1 MDKSIFKLLVAVSLS
16 LHAEYIRDSDKQ
28 VVLDA
33 SSGLVWQDNTLDST
47 LHWTTAIK
55 TCEALELGGYSDWR
69 LSNYSELSQLADRSK
84 SSTAVSSMFQNTPSG
99 DYWSS
104 STYAPTS
111 DTAWHVYFSYGSSNT
126 YDKSYSG
133 YIRCVIEDSRYDT
146 GKYNRQNR
154 YDRE

>member
-69 LSNYSELSQLADRSK
+69 LPNYSELSQLADRSK
-84 SSTAVSSMFQNTPSG
+84 SSTAVSSMFQNTLAVTIGLPLPTPLPRSRRG
-99 DYWSS
+99 M
-104 STYAPTS
+104 STSATAAAIPTIS
-111 DTAWHVYFSYGSSNT
+111 PIA
-126 YDKSYSG
+126 
-133 YIRCVIEDSRYDT
+133 VISAA
-146 GKYNRQNR
+146 
-154 YDRE
+154 

>member
-1 MDKSIFKLLVAVSLS
+1 MDKSIFKLLVVVSLS

-69 LSNYSELSQLADRSK
+69 LPNYSELSQLADRSK
-84 SSTAVSSMFQNTPSG
+84 SSTAVSSMFQNT
-99 DYWSS
+99 
-104 STYAPTS
+104 PTS

-133 YIRCVIEDSRYDT
+133 YICCVIEDSRYDT

>member
-69 LSNYSELSQLADRSK
+69 LPNYSELSQLADRSK
-84 SSTAVSSMFQNTPSG
+84 SSTAVSSMFQNTLAVTIGLPLPTPLSRTRRG
-99 DYWSS
+99 M
-104 STYAPTS
+104 STSATAAAIPTIS
-111 DTAWHVYFSYGSSNT
+111 PIA
-126 YDKSYSG
+126 
-133 YIRCVIEDSRYDT
+133 VISAA
-146 GKYNRQNR
+146 
-154 YDRE
+154 

>member
-69 LSNYSELSQLADRSK
+69 LPNYSELSQLADRSK

-99 DYWSS
+99 
-104 STYAPTS
+104 
-111 DTAWHVYFSYGSSNT
+111 
-126 YDKSYSG
+126 

>member
-69 LSNYSELSQLADRSK
+69 LPNYSELSQLADRSK
-84 SSTAVSSMFQNTPSG
+84 SSTAVSSMFQNTLAV
-99 DYWSS
+99 
-104 STYAPTS
+104 TLM
-111 DTAWHVYFSYGSSNT
+111 
-126 YDKSYSG
+126 DKSIFKLLVFLYLRPYLG
-133 YIRCVIEDSRYDT
+133 HGVACLLQL
-146 GKYNRQNR
+146 RQQQYLR
-154 YDRE
+154 